1 MPAWQGTLRV
11 APGHALYVG
20 PAGETRPH
28 RHHAHQLTVGLEG
41 PLQVQVEAAARE
53 AVGAVLIAWNV
64 GHRIDGRGRAVG
76 IYYVDASSTEGRGW
90 SRWLRGEAAQ
100 RLSADADA
108 LRQVFADALARPSPA
123 TLAAVRSRIAETLSF
138 PPSPRSEVD
147 ALVSRAMALLEQRL
161 GNPPSMPELAR
172 GLGVRQRELSARFLR
187 ETGLTI
193 RRYVLW
199 LRVQAAIAALAH
211 EGTLT
216 QVAHRAG
223 FADAAHLSRTFAE
236 MFGVSPSRSIAAS
249 RIELLGSG

>member
-11 APGHALYVG
+11 APGHALYVD
-20 PAGETRPH
+20 PAGDTRPH

-41 PLQVQVEAAARE
+41 PLQVQVEAPAQE
-53 AVGAVLIAWNV
+53 AVGALLIASNV
-64 GHRIDGRGRAVG
+64 GHRIEGQGRPVG
-76 IYYVDASSTEGRGW
+76 IYYVDGSSTEGRGW
-90 SRWLRGEAAQ
+90 SSWLGGEAAR
-100 RLSADADA
+100 RLSSEAEV

-123 TLAAVRSRIAETLSF
+123 TLPALCTRIAMTLKV
-138 PPSPRSEVD
+138 PPLPRSEAD
-147 ALVSRAMALLEQRL
+147 ALVLRAMALLEQRL
-161 GNPPSMPELAR
+161 GNPPSIPELAR

-199 LRVQAAIAALAH
+199 LRVQAAVAALAQ
-211 EGTLT
+211 EATLT

-236 MFGVSPSRSIAAS
+236 MFGVSPSRSIAGS